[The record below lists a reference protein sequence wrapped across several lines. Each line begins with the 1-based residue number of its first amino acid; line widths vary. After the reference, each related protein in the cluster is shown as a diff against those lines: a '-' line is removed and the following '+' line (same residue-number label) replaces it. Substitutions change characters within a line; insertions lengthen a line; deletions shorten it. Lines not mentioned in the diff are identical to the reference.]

1 MSPSKGLT
9 AERIEAIKKQP
20 IVYDDDIPEFTDE
33 QLRQF
38 KPAHPEYYTAAAVE
52 KKQIQIGIDSDIL
65 AALEAFGAGYQNRI
79 NDILRKAVFG

>member
-1 MSPSKGLT
+1 MITSKKLT
-9 AERIEAIKKQP
+9 AERIEAIKRQP

-38 KPAHPEYYTAAAVE
+38 KPAHPEHYAPSAVE

-65 AALEAFGAGYQNRI
+65 AVLESFGAGYQNQI
-79 NDILRKAVFG
+79 NTILRKAVFG

>member
-1 MSPSKGLT
+1 MNSSEGLT

-20 IVYDDDIPEFTDE
+20 IVYDDDIPEFTEE
-33 QLRQF
+33 QLRRF
-38 KPAHPEYYTAAAVE
+38 KPAHPEHYTAATVE

-65 AALEAFGAGYQNRI
+65 AALEAFDTGYQNRI